1 MYSIGLDIGTTSVC
15 GILVNLESG
24 SVEVSRTL
32 PNDTFIKT
40 ENTFEKLQNP
50 TRLIEILNSVL
61 KDLLAQG
68 KPIASIGITGQMH
81 GIVYL
86 NKEGKPIS
94 ELKIWQDGRG
104 DLPYKNGLTYA
115 EYMSQETGYPLATGY
130 GAVTYFYDTINGLV
144 PSDTVGF
151 CTIHDLAAMTLC
163 GKTAPLLH
171 PSDAA
176 SLGLFDI
183 KKGCY
188 DKAAIESLGLNFD
201 LFPAVCSDYTLMG
214 HFKGIPVSVAVGDNQ
229 ASFLGSVKNPKESLL
244 INVGTGSQI
253 SCLANAI
260 PNDTNLDCRPLINDS
275 YILAGSSLC
284 GGRAYSILE
293 QFLRGVVKD
302 IAGVEIK
309 SAYPSMDR
317 LMENYTPE
325 NEPLNVTTLFSGTR
339 LSPQK
344 RGSIENI
351 SVNNLTTV
359 SLCDGFMQGMVSE
372 LTQMFESLKP
382 YTFGGPKYMV
392 GSGNG
397 IRNNAPLRKKFEAAF
412 NVKMQIPAHKEEAAF
427 GAALYSL
434 VAAGVFVSMDE
445 AASLIKY
452 E

>member
-15 GILVNLESG
+15 GILVNLDNG
-24 SVEVSRTL
+24 CVEISRTL

-40 ENTFEKLQNP
+40 EKSYEKLQDP
-50 TRLIEILNSVL
+50 KKLIEILKGVL
-61 KDLLAQG
+61 GELLAQN

-86 NKEGKPIS
+86 NKDGSPVS

-104 DLPYKNGLTYA
+104 DLPYKDGMTYA
-115 EYMSQETGYPLATGY
+115 QYMTNKTGYQLATGY
-130 GAVTYFYDTINGLV
+130 GAVTYFYDTVNGLV
-144 PSDTVGF
+144 PNDAVGF
-151 CTIHDLAAMTLC
+151 CTIHDLAAMTFC

-183 KKGCY
+183 KAGTY
-188 DKAAIESLGLNFD
+188 DKDAILSLGLDFNF
-201 LFPAVCSDYTLMG
+201 FPAVCNDYGLMG
-214 HFKGIPVSVAVGDNQ
+214 HYNGIPVSVAVGDNQ
-229 ASFLGSVKNPKESLL
+229 ASFMGSVKNPEESLL

-260 PNDTNLDCRPLINDS
+260 PTDTALDCRPLINGS

-293 QFLRGVVKD
+293 HFLRNVVKD
-302 IAGVEIK
+302 ITGTEIK
-309 SAYPSMDR
+309 SAYPAMDR

-339 LSPQK
+339 IDPQK

-351 SVNNLTTV
+351 SVNNLTTAA
-359 SLCDGFMQGMVSE
+359 LCDGFMQGMVNE
-372 LTQMFESLKP
+372 LYEMYEKLKP
-382 YTFGGPKYMV
+382 YAFGSPKYMI

-397 IRNNAPLRKKFEAAF
+397 IRNNAPLRKKFEKAF
-412 NVKMQIPAHKEEAAF
+412 GIKLEIPAHKEEAAF

-434 VAAGVFVSMDE
+434 VAAGVFNSIGD
-445 AASLIKY
+445 AAKIIRY

>member
-15 GILVNLESG
+15 GILVDLNSG
-24 SVEVSRTL
+24 CVELSRTL

-40 ENTFEKLQNP
+40 ENPAEKLQDP
-50 TRLIEILNSVL
+50 KRLIEILKSVL
-61 KDLLAQG
+61 DELLAQNR
-68 KPIASIGITGQMH
+68 PVASIGITGQMH

-86 NKEGKPIS
+86 NKKGQPIS

-115 EYMSQETGYPLATGY
+115 EYMSQKTGYQLATGY
-130 GAVTYFYDTINGLV
+130 GAVTYFYDMINGLV
-144 PSDTVGF
+144 PSDTACF

-163 GKTAPLLH
+163 GKPAPLLH

-176 SLGLFDI
+176 SLGLFNI
-183 KKGCY
+183 KDGCY
-188 DKAAIESLGLNFD
+188 DKAAIESLGLNYN
-201 LFPAVCSDYTLMG
+201 LFPTVCSDYTLMG
-214 HFKGIPVSVAVGDNQ
+214 HYNGIPVSVSVGDNQ
-229 ASFLGSVKNPKESLL
+229 ASFLGSVKNPNESLL

-260 PNDTNLDCRPLINDS
+260 PNGTTLDCRPLINGS

-309 SAYPSMDR
+309 SAYPAMDR
-317 LMENYTPE
+317 LMENYICD

-339 LSPQK
+339 IEPQK

-351 SVNNLTTV
+351 TVNNLTTA

-372 LTQMFESLKP
+372 LAQMFESLKP
-382 YTFGGPKYMV
+382 YAFGRPKYMV

-397 IRNNAPLRKKFEAAF
+397 IRNNLPLRKKFEAAF

-434 VAAGVFVSMDE
+434 VAAGIFASIDK
-445 AASLIKY
+445 AAKLIKY